1 MRAESRAEHLIVWA
15 AGEARRLR
23 LAATPTGRRR
33 HTAGAG
39 VAVSGAGL
47 GASPATA
54 AAHPSSSPSSSVGG
68 PRSLNPALSGMRHS
82 DVRCHRSGDDA
93 LVEVSGELDGATAP
107 ELDQHLM
114 GVSDAPR
121 VVVDLQQVTFM
132 DSHGLVLL
140 VSALENART
149 AAGRAMV
156 LRSPSKSVRRV
167 FDLCGIDRVFDA
179 EPTRTAEEARHSR
192 AGGGA

>member
-1 MRAESRAEHLIVWA
+1 M
-15 AGEARRLR
+15 
-23 LAATPTGRRR
+23 
-33 HTAGAG
+33 AGAG
-39 VAVSGAGL
+39 VAVSGAGP
-47 GASPATA
+47 GGSPATT
-54 AAHPSSSPSSSVGG
+54 AAHPSARRSSVGG

-93 LVEVSGELDGATAP
+93 VVEVSGELDGATAR
-107 ELDQHLM
+107 ELQRHLT

-140 VSALENART
+140 VSALEKART
-149 AAGRAMV
+149 AGRPMV

-167 FDLCGIDRVFDA
+167 FDLCGIDRAFDR
-179 EPTRTAEEARHSR
+179 ERTRTAGEAGHSR